1 MKAASFVSIFLF
13 ALSGS
18 LFAQNP
24 LESIGNLRLL
34 DDRPLD
40 ADSFHATDGETTYHL
55 RLYLVDAPETE
66 AGDSTMSRRVREQTR
81 YFGLPSAEDTLR
93 LGKQAAERTRELLSR
108 PFTAHTAGTGGL
120 GRSSQ
125 PRIYAYVVTAE
136 GRARGE
142 RLEGGGGARAPGR
155 PRQRRSD
162 APVAPAEGRHLR
174 QQLEAEGWARAQGM
188 GRVNHKGVAQAEQRA
203 RLADLEF
210 AAALQRRGV
219 WELSDPARLLSQREE
234 ERREAGELAA
244 ISATASGRATGSDGE
259 LIDLNTATEARL
271 QSLPGV
277 GPALAARIVEGR
289 PYASVDELTRVSGIG
304 PVALERLRDL
314 VTLSADAP

>member
-108 PFTAHTAGTGGL
+108 PFTAHTAGTGGR

-125 PRIYAYVVTAE
+125 PRIY
-136 GRARGE
+136 
-142 RLEGGGGARAPGR
+142 P
-155 PRQRRSD
+155 
-162 APVAPAEGRHLR
+162 
-174 QQLEAEGWARAQGM
+174 
-188 GRVNHKGVAQAEQRA
+188 
-203 RLADLEF
+203 
-210 AAALQRRGV
+210 
-219 WELSDPARLLSQREE
+219 
-234 ERREAGELAA
+234 
-244 ISATASGRATGSDGE
+244 
-259 LIDLNTATEARL
+259 
-271 QSLPGV
+271 
-277 GPALAARIVEGR
+277 
-289 PYASVDELTRVSGIG
+289 
-304 PVALERLRDL
+304 
-314 VTLSADAP
+314 

>member
-136 GRARGE
+136 GRDLGE
-142 RLEGGGGARAPGR
+142 
-155 PRQRRSD
+155 
-162 APVAPAEGRHLR
+162 
-174 QQLEAEGWARAQGM
+174 QLVAEGWARAQGM